1 MAKTKRN
8 ANSSPNAT
16 NGGRGESLVWSQ
28 KMDEALIDAFVHQHE
43 LKNRNGGT
51 FTSHAYDQIVKEL
64 KEAFP
69 DKPIDKEKVKNRMK
83 YIKKGF
89 GTCYDLFRN
98 ISGFGWNAET
108 HMIEADSDVWD
119 DLIKD
124 HPEAAD
130 WKNKPIL
137 HYNKLKRLYGKDRAN
152 GDYSE
157 SPEEMRQRLAE
168 EDNQVEGDVISEI
181 DRLISRNEAAV
192 GDFDNDNSSSQERR
206 KKHKAT
212 KEEIQAEIMKGIQG
226 VGEYIM
232 KSTEALVKAHNSQLA
247 VPATEI
253 WDLVLALN
261 LDKEMEMVA
270 YRFLIKNSP
279 AVEALLG
286 CPLEKKKG
294 ISHQH
299 ST

>member
-1 MAKTKRN
+1 MQTQVQMLLV
-8 ANSSPNAT
+8 
-16 NGGRGESLVWSQ
+16 GVGESLVWTHM
-28 KMDEALIDAFVHQHE
+28 MDEALVDAFVHQHE

-83 YIKKGF
+83 YIKRGF

-108 HMIEADSDVWD
+108 HMIEADSG
-119 DLIKD
+119 D

-152 GDYSE
+152 GDISE
-157 SPEEMRQRLAE
+157 SPEEMMQRLAQ

-181 DRLISRNEAAV
+181 DRLISRNEAAL
-192 GDFDNDNSSSQERR
+192 GDLENDNVNSREGR
-206 KKHKAT
+206 KTHKAT
-212 KEEIQAEIMKGIQG
+212 KEEIQAEILKGIQG

-232 KSTEALVKAHNSQLA
+232 KSTEAIVKAHNSQLA

-253 WDLVLALN
+253 WDAVLALN
-261 LDKEMEMVA
+261 LDSNMEMSA
-270 YRFLIKNSP
+270 YSFLIKNS
-279 AVEALLG
+279 VEVLRRMAAKG
-286 CPLEKKKG
+286 KKAYLCNRLKFY
-294 ISHQH
+294 
-299 ST
+299 